1 MTERTVSVLGCGW
14 LGLPLAQRLVR
25 EGYLVKGSTTRP
37 EKLPILERSNI
48 TPFLIQ
54 CLPGIHGRDLKVF
67 FQSSVLF
74 LNIPFRRNLADPSD
88 YQRQIESVILHARS
102 SPIEFVIFAG
112 STSVYPDSMPDA
124 REDAPFIPDNRRAR
138 VLYDIEQSLLGNSH
152 FQATVIRFGGLYGG
166 TRKIGGF
173 LAEKKEVQGG
183 DRPVNLIHRDDCIEI
198 VVRIIAQDIRGEIL
212 NACSDGHPTRRELYT
227 KAALRI
233 GLDPPQFE
241 EEPPASHKIVRNGKL
256 KKLLNYTFQHPD
268 PLDMSRIDP

>member
-1 MTERTVSVLGCGW
+1 MTVRSISVLGCGW
-14 LGLPLAQRLVR
+14 LGLPLAQRLVH

-88 YQRQIESVILHARS
+88 YQRQIESVILHAQS
-102 SPIEFVIFAG
+102 SPIEFVVFAG

-152 FQATVIRFGGLYGG
+152 FQTTVIRFGGLYGA
-166 TRKIGGF
+166 TREIGGF

-183 DRPVNLIHRDDCIEI
+183 DKPVNLIHLDDCIEI

-212 NACSDGHPTRRELYT
+212 NACSDGHPSRRELYT

-233 GLDPPQFE
+233 GLDPPQFK
-241 EEPPASHKIVRNGKL
+241 EEPTASHKIVRNGKL
-256 KKLLNYTFQHPD
+256 KKLLHYTFQCPD
-268 PLDMSRIDP
+268 PLDM